1 MDITVI
7 RLSVTIKYEIR
18 VACNHAKCL
27 CGIGAFHRVGFI
39 IVPIRILK
47 IKVGVVRVI
56 GNLDVREMA
65 YRAIM
70 LGRWIIIFYKDAFAI
85 QVGIFWPFF
94 SDEVY
99 FAGDKVGWGNKS

>member
-1 MDITVI
+1 MYDDSIIV
-7 RLSVTIKYEIR
+7 KYEIR
-18 VACNHAKCL
+18 VTSDDAKRL
-27 CGIGAFHRVGFI
+27 CDIGAFNGVGFI

-65 YRAIM
+65 SRAIM

-94 SDEVY
+94 SDEVQ
-99 FAGDKVGWGNKS
+99 FSGDKGGWRDKS

>member
-1 MDITVI
+1 MYDDSIIV
-7 RLSVTIKYEIR
+7 KYEIR
-18 VACNHAKCL
+18 VTSDDAKSL
-27 CGIGAFHRVGFI
+27 CDIGAFHRVGFI

-70 LGRWIIIFYKDAFAI
+70 LGRWILIFYKYAFAI
-85 QVGIFWPFF
+85 
-94 SDEVY
+94 
-99 FAGDKVGWGNKS
+99 